1 MKHTP
6 GPWEASQWRVCHS
19 VGGDIGV
26 ICDTANNAKTRTEEN
41 MANAKLIAAAP
52 ELLEALE
59 ELYAVVRGESNWL
72 LNEDSG
78 GDAALD
84 EKIRNAIE
92 KATGEKHERRILL

>member
-52 ELLEALE
+52 ELLEACQM
-59 ELYAVVRGESNWL
+59 L
-72 LNEDSG
+72 LTLSLPHDVSG
-78 GDAALD
+78 RAMVDKARA
-84 EKIRNAIE
+84 AIE
-92 KATGEKHERRILL
+92 KATS